1 MLARSVA
8 HNHTP
13 KPPKQ
18 VVEQWRTSHKGLRCL
33 FVRALWESAAVK
45 DFSSECDI
53 TRFEFSFFL
62 PIIITTATRT
72 MSGLVSAWLTYDQRR
87 TLNEITNLLRRWQL
101 QMSCT
106 PMPDAVSCAL
116 AGCAVSRPCAAVR
129 DFSVLLCLCA
139 VKVFFETW

>member
-1 MLARSVA
+1 VLARSVA

-72 MSGLVSAWLTYDQRR
+72 ITNVGTLKLLEPSDIDGMRLSHRLYNRLHPSGVSTATNLPEIAEGNTVSESVNGMIRTGRQPLALVS
-87 TLNEITNLLRRWQL
+87 
-101 QMSCT
+101 
-106 PMPDAVSCAL
+106 
-116 AGCAVSRPCAAVR
+116 
-129 DFSVLLCLCA
+129 
-139 VKVFFETW
+139 